1 MADNKLS
8 WTELR
13 RALAAR
19 AGVSDKEANAFLNTF
34 NDQLVAALKSDKQV
48 KVNGLGTFKL
58 QAVAPRKSVN
68 VKTGEQITIEGYNKV
83 AFVPEAGVREL
94 VESSKVESGKLKVE
108 SSPESVDPLKK
119 LGAQAEEIVDILGE
133 LGQEVKKGTK
143 DKVQGT
149 KEKVQDT
156 KEKPKKKAAKKP
168 KVEEPK
174 VEEPAP
180 AVEPEPVVVPE
191 PEPIVEP
198 EPVVAPEPVVVE
210 EPKKAEKPKKK
221 YHFMRDTLICVVILL
236 MLLLVGYFFM
246 RNQLSGWINELVN
259 PTETELRSEG
269 VKELRSEEPVS
280 IQPAEEP
287 DKVQGDEVQSTKAA
301 WSLDEIM
308 LTEEIA
314 EGSRL
319 AWIAK
324 KHYGDKA
331 YWPYIYAANKDRLT
345 NPSMVTVGT
354 PIRVPKLNAAM
365 RDTTD
370 VRFQKLKEEAYSALH

>member
-1 MADNKLS
+1 M
-8 WTELR
+8 
-13 RALAAR
+13 
-19 AGVSDKEANAFLNTF
+19 
-34 NDQLVAALKSDKQV
+34 
-48 KVNGLGTFKL
+48 
-58 QAVAPRKSVN
+58 
-68 VKTGEQITIEGYNKV
+68 
-83 AFVPEAGVREL
+83 
-94 VESSKVESGKLKVE
+94 
-108 SSPESVDPLKK
+108 
-119 LGAQAEEIVDILGE
+119 
-133 LGQEVKKGTK
+133 
-143 DKVQGT
+143 
-149 KEKVQDT
+149 
-156 KEKPKKKAAKKP
+156 
-168 KVEEPK
+168 
-174 VEEPAP
+174 
-180 AVEPEPVVVPE
+180 
-191 PEPIVEP
+191 
-198 EPVVAPEPVVVE
+198 
-210 EPKKAEKPKKK
+210 
-221 YHFMRDTLICVVILL
+221 
-236 MLLLVGYFFM
+236 
-246 RNQLSGWINELVN
+246 
-259 PTETELRSEG
+259 
-269 VKELRSEEPVS
+269 KELRSEEPVS